1 MHLKQIVLSMIAIST
16 IVSADQK
23 PISQSIIEQLG
34 VFGSS
39 IKTTQNLNDN
49 MISINTPITGR
60 QMVGGRIDAV
70 SYSHDVQNLIE
81 RNCLAYGGDVY
92 FDKRDKFGDLVSMH
106 SFNQEIVAAMSP
118 QERMKYI
125 EQDPNSKD
133 IGDKYVIGWFD
144 LRKKLFTDDRLQRT
158 FMFDTDYLRPESY
171 YYNTTCKDPAT
182 NKLIYT
188 ASSKKVDGKYNMEY
202 IDITFAEKMSSDLLK
217 RPVATKTV
225 DDVFAPFV
233 EDKKENKLLLK
244 TGFTT
249 IISTNY
255 AGTAHKYC
263 DSLGGTTMIDLRAV
277 KPGEQ
282 VNTSMKEKVACIGV
296 EHPFTLKYYNLHFIV
311 SKDTLPEG
319 MNALQATQSS
329 ASPSD
334 PMKELATSVGT
345 MPVGA
350 TAENNIGNRKLV
362 ATVYTANGSSTLV
375 NVQEAGNVS
384 VLRNYQVSNG
394 TANDITDPNWTF
406 ESISRLPKKMI
417 DAKKALLNQ
426 CSAYGAAQLGIDNY
440 TAVCVRQ
447 GVGSNCLANM
457 IYTRGNQFA
466 GKESFGCR

>member
-1 MHLKQIVLSMIAIST
+1 MHFKQIVFSLIAIST

-23 PISQSIIEQLG
+23 PISQSIVEQLEI
-34 VFGSS
+34 FGSS
-39 IKTTQNLNDN
+39 IKTTQNLDDN
-49 MISINTPITGR
+49 MISINTPISGR

-70 SYSHDVQNLIE
+70 SYGHDVQNLIE

-92 FDKRDKFGDLVSMH
+92 FEKKDKFGDLVSMH

-125 EQDPNSKD
+125 EQNPNSKD

-144 LRKKLFTDDRLQRT
+144 LRKKLFTDERLQRT

-171 YYNTTCKDPAT
+171 YYNTTCKDPLT

-188 ASSKKVDGKYNMEY
+188 AHSKKVDGKYNMEY
-202 IDITFAEKMSSDLLK
+202 IDITFAEKIPNDLLK

-225 DDVFAPFV
+225 DDVFAPFI
-233 EDKKENKLLLK
+233 EDKKDNKLLLQ

-249 IISTNY
+249 ILSTNY
-255 AGTAHKYC
+255 ADTAHKYC
-263 DSLGGTTMIDLRAV
+263 DSLGGTTMIDFRTV

-296 EHPFTLKYYNLHFIV
+296 EHPFTLKYYNLHFII

-334 PMKELATSVGT
+334 PMKELAASVST
-345 MPVGA
+345 MPVGS
-350 TAENNIGNRKLV
+350 TSENNIGNRKLV
-362 ATVYTANGSSTLV
+362 ATVYASNGSSTLV
-375 NVQEAGNVS
+375 NVQEAGNIS
-384 VLRNYQVSNG
+384 ALRNYQVTNG

-417 DAKKALLNQ
+417 DAKKALVNQ
-426 CSAYGAAQLGIDNY
+426 CSAYGAAQLGVDNY

-447 GVGSNCLANM
+447 GAGSSCLANM
-457 IYTRGNQFA
+457 IYARGNQFA
-466 GKESFGCR
+466 GKESFGCK